1 MKKLI
6 FTLLMLVGLTANANV
21 IEIDVTNTDV
31 ALGDTS
37 QITLNAN
44 GFESFDFFQF
54 DLNYDISLF
63 SYDPLSFF
71 SEIGT
76 LDWDIVAEENV
87 DGMSFFF
94 FGTPVPAGNHIL
106 AQFNLLAIA
115 VGEATFSLSN
125 VIFGDANSDLIVD
138 SSAQETA
145 SVSAVPAPSSLA
157 LMGLAGLVLV
167 GFRRRA

>member
-6 FTLLMLVGLTANANV
+6 FTLLMLVGLTAKANV
-21 IEIDVTNTDV
+21 VEIELTNTDV
-31 ALGDTS
+31 ALGDTT
-37 QITLNAN
+37 QLTLSAN
-44 GFESFDFFQF
+44 GFEGFDFFQF

-71 SEIGT
+71 SEIGA

-87 DGMSFFF
+87 DGMSFLF
-94 FGTPVPAGNHIL
+94 FGTPVLAGNNIL

-125 VIFGDANSDLIVD
+125 VIFGDVTSDLIVD
-138 SSAQETA
+138 SSAQKNA
-145 SVSAVPAPSSLA
+145 FASAVPEPSSLVIIS
-157 LMGLAGLVLV
+157 LAGLALV
-167 GFRRRA
+167 GFRRKA